1 MLGPL
6 FDRLFAVF
14 NTVECYFDQ
23 LIFQLQVLDL
33 DGDGTVSYEEFL
45 SGICIFGK
53 GTREEKLK
61 RK

>member
-1 MLGPL
+1 MDPSLTDYL
-6 FDRLFAVF
+6 RYCCA
-14 NTVECYFDQ
+14 VECYFDQ
-23 LIFQLQVLDL
+23 LIFQLQVLDF